1 MLTGSRVR
9 TLYFLTCCTCIAVK
23 PWDVNLSQLLTGLM
37 KEMKGT
43 RLHRLLS
50 LRNGSTLLCAVLTT
64 NEIRTRAED
73 GGTASTQTRETY

>member
-9 TLYFLTCCTCIAVK
+9 TLYSLDLLHLHRVK
-23 PWDVNLSQLLTGLM
+23 PWDVNLSQLLTVLM
-37 KEMKGT
+37 KEMKG
-43 RLHRLLS
+43 RGFHRLLS
-50 LRNGSTLLCAVLTT
+50 LRNGSTLLCGPTT